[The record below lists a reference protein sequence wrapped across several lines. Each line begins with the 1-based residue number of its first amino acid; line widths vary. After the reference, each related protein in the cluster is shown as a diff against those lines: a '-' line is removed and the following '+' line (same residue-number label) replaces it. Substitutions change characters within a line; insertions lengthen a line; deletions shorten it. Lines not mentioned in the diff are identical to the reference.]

1 MIMKYAKFFAIIGF
15 LLLCYNKSFAQ
26 IEEEIALYN
35 KGGKVKNYKKVIKAS
50 RLGHDSRFKLF
61 PFLENGVYE
70 VIALFDN
77 TTYIE
82 FEEGEIVGSI
92 TNPKEEYWQFAPKE
106 NRLFFRPIASDAD
119 TQITVM
125 TNKRIY
131 FFEMYAKEPDGNF
144 DDDYTF
150 YYQFSY
156 PSAEEQ
162 KTIRR
167 YSKSIL
173 PNIDLNPEQY
183 NFNYTIT
190 GQPSLYPLKIFDDG
204 EFTYFEFRDKG
215 GVLPAIF
222 TVDTGNYESLVNFR
236 MIGNYLVIEAI
247 SPRFTLRNGMDIVCV
262 FNENI
267 YEKPEAKPTIIG
279 KIKGFFTGKKDK
291 KP

>member
-1 MIMKYAKFFAIIGF
+1 MFFGQ
-15 LLLCYNKSFAQ
+15 SFAQ
-26 IEEEIALYN
+26 MEEEIAVY
-35 KGGKVKNYKKVIKAS
+35 KKSSAVKSYKKVIKAS
-50 RLGHDSRFKLF
+50 SLGHDSRFKVF
-61 PFLENGVYE
+61 PFMENGVYE
-70 VIALFDN
+70 VVALYDN

-92 TNPKEEYWQFAPKE
+92 TNPKDDFWQLVPKE
-106 NRLFFRPIASDAD
+106 NRLFFRPIANNAD

-125 TNKRIY
+125 TNKRMY
-131 FFEMYAKEPDGNF
+131 FFEMYAKEPDSSF

-156 PSAEEQ
+156 PNEEEQ

-167 YSKSIL
+167 YSKSIM
-173 PNIDLNPEQY
+173 PNIDLNPEKY

-190 GQPSLYPLKIFDDG
+190 GQKELYPMKIFDDG

-215 GVLPAIF
+215 GVIPAIF

-236 MIGNYLVIEAI
+236 MIGNYLVVEAI

-262 FNENI
+262 FNENV
-267 YEKPEAKPTIIG
+267 YEKPVEPS
-279 KIKGFFTGKKDK
+279 GFKSWFGKKK
-291 KP
+291 